1 MLMTKRLTPEDRK
14 ALEFWQQY
22 YTNLRQKA
30 SVDLSETASDI
41 ERRKK
46 RLEANPEEWFKYYFH
61 KYYKCEPA
69 EFHKA
74 STKRITENMEW
85 YEVRAWSRELAKSAR
100 AMMEFTYLA
109 LTGKKKF
116 IIIASATNESAVRL
130 LKPFKSAFEN
140 NSRIIHDY
148 GVQQNHGHWR
158 EDQFTIKKGAMF
170 IAVGAGNAPR
180 GARNEEIRPDAIIV
194 DDFDTDEDCRNP
206 DTVDKKWAWFEK
218 ALYAT
223 RSVSE
228 PLTVLFNGNII
239 ADYCCIKKAIEMAD
253 HADIINIRDENGK
266 STWPAKNSEEHIDRV
281 LSKISAQAVQGE
293 YFNNP
298 INLGKVFKELK
309 YGKIQP
315 LKKYKFLVSYTDPS
329 YKKNGDYKATA
340 LVGKYKDEYHII
352 DMFCQK
358 TSTAKMLEHL
368 YKTEKKTANSGV
380 SVYYY
385 IEYPWIDDT
394 LKREIKKANKRYNIT
409 LPLKADERKK
419 PEKFYRIESNLEP
432 LNRNGKLIFNEELKG
447 NEDMKEADFQF
458 LALSPKS
465 RAHDDAPD
473 ACEGAIWIINH
484 KNIDGDHRP
493 KVYVKPANKK
503 RY

>member
-1 MLMTKRLTPEDRK
+1 MTTKRLTPEDRR
-14 ALEFWQQY
+14 ALEHWEQY
-22 YTNLRQKA
+22 YNNLRNA
-30 SVDLSETASDI
+30 AVVDLNESPTEI
-41 ERRKK
+41 EARKK
-46 RLEANPEEWFKYYFH
+46 RLEANPEDWFRYYFH

-69 EFHKA
+69 PFHLA
-74 STKRITENMEW
+74 SSKRIINNPEW

-100 AMMEFTYLA
+100 AMMEFTFLA
-109 LTGKKKF
+109 LTGRKKF
-116 IIIASATNESAVRL
+116 IIIASATNESAERL
-130 LKPFKSAFEN
+130 LQPFKTAFES

-148 GVQQNHGHWR
+148 GVQENRGHWR
-158 EDQFTIKKGAMF
+158 SDQFTIKKGAMF

-180 GARNEEIRPDAIIV
+180 GARNEDVRPDAIII

-206 DTVDKKWAWFEK
+206 DIVDKKWAWFEK

-223 RSVSE
+223 RSVSN
-228 PLTVLFNGNII
+228 PLSVLFNGNII
-239 ADYCCIKKAIEMAD
+239 ADYCCIKKAMEMAD
-253 HADIINIRDENGK
+253 KVDIVNIRDKNGK
-266 STWPAKNSEEHIDRV
+266 STWANKNTEEFIDRT
-281 LSKISAQAVQGE
+281 LSKISAAAAQGE

-298 INLGKVFKELK
+298 LVLGKVFKELN

-315 LKKYKFLVSYTDPS
+315 LNKYKYLVSYTDPS

-352 DMFCQK
+352 DIFCQK
-358 TSTAKMLEHL
+358 TSTADMLEHL
-368 YKTEKKTANSGV
+368 YQTQKTMANAGV
-380 SVYYY
+380 SVYFY

-394 LKREIKKANKRYNIT
+394 LKREIKLANARHGIT

-432 LNRNGKLIFNEELKG
+432 LNRNGKLIFNEKLKDKK
-447 NEDMKEADFQF
+447 DMKETEFQF

-473 ACEGAIWIINH
+473 SVEGAVWIANH
-484 KNIDGDHRP
+484 KTLQGDHAP
-493 KVYVKPANKK
+493 KIYAIPSNKK

>member
-1 MLMTKRLTPEDRK
+1 MISKRLTPEDRR
-14 ALEFWQQY
+14 ALEFWNQY
-22 YTNLRQKA
+22 YTNIRNA
-30 SVDLSETASDI
+30 ATVDLNESPKEID
-41 ERRKK
+41 ERKK
-46 RLEANPEEWFKYYFH
+46 RLEANPEEWFRYYFH

-69 EFHKA
+69 PFHIA
-74 STKRITENMEW
+74 STKRILENPEW
-85 YEVRAWSRELAKSAR
+85 YEVRPWSRELAKSAR
-100 AMMEFTYLA
+100 AMMEFTFLA

-116 IIIASATNESAVRL
+116 IIIASATNESAERL
-130 LKPFKSAFEN
+130 LNPFKTAFES

-148 GVQQNHGHWR
+148 GEQVNRGHWR
-158 EDQFTIKKGAMF
+158 SDQFKIKNGTMF

-206 DTVDKKWAWFEK
+206 DIVDKKWAWFEK

-223 RSVSE
+223 RSVSN

-239 ADYCCIKKAIEMAD
+239 ADYCCIKKAMEIAD
-253 HADIINIRDENGK
+253 YSEIVNIRDENGK
-266 STWPAKNSEEHIDRV
+266 STWLAKNSEEFIDRT
-281 LSKISAQAVQGE
+281 LSKISAAAAQGE

-298 INLGKVFKELK
+298 LTLGKVFKEVV

-315 LKKYKFLVSYTDPS
+315 LKKYKYLVSYTDPS

-340 LVGKYKDEYHII
+340 VIGKYKDEYHII
-352 DMFCQK
+352 DVFCQK
-358 TSTAKMLEHL
+358 TSTAEMLEFL
-368 YKTEKKTANSGV
+368 YHKQKEMSNAGV
-380 SVYYY
+380 AVYFY

-394 LKREIKKANKRYNIT
+394 LKREIKKGNKKHGVT

-432 LNRNGKLIFNEELKG
+432 LNRNGKLIFNEDLK
-447 NEDMKEADFQF
+447 NKKDMKEAEFQF

-473 ACEGAIWIINH
+473 SVEGAVWIINH
-484 KNIDGDHRP
+484 KSLMGGQKP
-493 KVYVKPANKK
+493 KIYDPKPNKK